1 MPCSLA
7 ASVNAHTN
15 LLDSDEPSGVE
26 GFPLRKWNI
35 QIFLLN
41 EHGEEVPAT
50 IFSKALYKLHPSFD
64 KRQHQ
69 SSYTSPWLPFLT
81 ATSAPCTS

>member
-1 MPCSLA
+1 M
-7 ASVNAHTN
+7 
-15 LLDSDEPSGVE
+15 E

-50 IFSKALYKLHPSFD
+50 LFSKALYKLHPSFD
-64 KRQHQ
+64 KRQNQ
-69 SSYTSPWLPFLT
+69 SSFINPMLPFQTRML
-81 ATSAPCTS
+81 APSTS